1 MFEKRLSALK
11 RVFVFLL
18 CVLCLRL
25 GELVIIN
32 GKSLETMAQMQQQR
46 IVDLEN
52 IRGDITDRNEKKF
65 TGENKETLYLD
76 DAGNVLRQSPK
87 DYIQEFKKEKRSP
100 NIAKHLIG
108 YTSPDGAGKSGLE
121 KLFNRELISEGKL
134 KLTYLADAMGTP
146 YGDVKVQT
154 EEAKNKSEIKL
165 TLDKEIQKNAEEIMD
180 KYIEKGA
187 LVILDVKSF
196 DVLAMVSR
204 PNFDEEKLLS
214 YKASA
219 DGELLNRALMEY
231 NAGSVFKIVTASAAL
246 EKDSDYEQRY
256 FDCRGSY
263 DLGDGHIFGCNEKNG
278 HGILYFSEAF
288 AKSCNCSFYVTGL
301 ETGGED
307 IIQMAKKFGIGG
319 KLLNVNLEEAFGNLP
334 QRSIYSKPEILNISI
349 GQGEILITPL
359 ECAVMAATV
368 ANSGIRKEV
377 NIVDGIKSGKNYK
390 SLRKKGEER
399 VINEETARLLS
410 AMMRSCVTSGT
421 AVLARDSSAEIS
433 GKTGSAESGW
443 FKDGKP
449 MVHGWFC
456 GFFPSSKPKY
466 AMAILS
472 EGGESGNKSCVAPF
486 MEMAEKI
493 NEIYPL
499 KE

>member
-1 MFEKRLSALK
+1 MFEKRVVHLK
-11 RVFVFLL
+11 RAFIFLL

-25 GELVIIN
+25 GELAIIN
-32 GKSLETMAQMQQQR
+32 GKSLKTMAQMQQQR
-46 IVDLEN
+46 TLDLEN
-52 IRGDITDRNEKKF
+52 IRGDITDRNGKKF
-65 TGENKETLYLD
+65 TGEDKETLYLD
-76 DAGNVLRQSPK
+76 ETGNVLRQRPD
-87 DYIQEFKKEKRSP
+87 DYILKFEKEKRSP
-100 NIAKHLIG
+100 DVAKHLIG
-108 YTSPDGAGKSGLE
+108 YTSADGEGKSGLE
-121 KLFNRELISEGKL
+121 KLFNKELMSKEKL
-134 KLTYLADAMGTP
+134 KLSYLADATGRP
-146 YGDVKVQT
+146 YGDVRLQT
-154 EEAKNKSEIKL
+154 DEAKSKSEIKL
-165 TLDKEIQKNAEEIMD
+165 TLDKEMQIKAEEIMD

-204 PNFDEEKLLS
+204 PGFNEEKLLS
-214 YKASA
+214 YEASS
-219 DGELLNRALMEY
+219 DGELLNRALMKY

-246 EKDSDYEQRY
+246 EKDSDYHKRY

-263 DLGDGHIFGCNEKNG
+263 DLQDGHIFGCNKKDG
-278 HGILYFSEAF
+278 HGILYFPEAF

-319 KLLNVNLEEAFGNLP
+319 KLLNADLEDAFGNLP
-334 QRSIYSKPEILNISI
+334 QRSIYSKAEILNISI

-368 ANSGIRKEV
+368 ANSGIKKEV
-377 NIVDGIKSGKNYK
+377 NIVDGIKNGEKYK
-390 SLRKKGEER
+390 SLRKKGEKR
-399 VINEETARLLS
+399 VISEETALLLS
-410 AMMRSCVTSGT
+410 DMMRSCVTSGT
-421 AVLARDSSAEIS
+421 AVLARDSIAEIS

-443 FKDGKP
+443 IKDGKP

-472 EGGESGNKSCVAPF
+472 EGGESGSKSCVAPF
-486 MEMAEKI
+486 VEMADKI
-493 NEIYPL
+493 IKNYTL